1 MAFECRLLSFTFIV
15 VLVMLRFL
23 SCNGA
28 HGQNHVSYSFSRTR
42 YKLCDAMYLF
52 ELPDIIRL
60 LKLTNIALLIDAI
73 IVLYLNKS

>member
-1 MAFECRLLSFTFIV
+1 MAFECCLVSFTFIV
-15 VLVMLRFL
+15 VLIMLRFL

-28 HGQNHVSYSFSRTR
+28 RGQNHVSYSFSRTR

-60 LKLTNIALLIDAI
+60 LKRTNIALLIDDI

>member
-1 MAFECRLLSFTFIV
+1 MAFECRLLSFIFIV

-28 HGQNHVSYSFSRTR
+28 RGQNHVSYSFSRTR
-42 YKLCDAMYLF
+42 YKLCDVMYLLK
-52 ELPDIIRL
+52 LPDIIRL
-60 LKLTNIALLIDAI
+60 LKLTNIALLTDAI